1 MQPKKT
7 QQKKTTNL
15 RRDENPSNHKRKENT
30 IIYGLKIKFPSKFK
44 RDCIILQAKIKLK
57 LIKNTLILLG
67 ISLGFFLFSFK
78 SSKILFAN
86 AHNRVIVSKEK
97 KLNVNMLN
105 ILAIIILKVDYNV
118 MKKIK

>member
-1 MQPKKT
+1 MQPKK
-7 QQKKTTNL
+7 KPTNL

-30 IIYGLKIKFPSKFK
+30 IIYGLKIKFPSEQK

-67 ISLGFFLFSFK
+67 ISLGFFLFSVK
-78 SSKILFAN
+78 SSKILFPN

-97 KLNVNMLN
+97 KLSVYVKYIGNNH
-105 ILAIIILKVDYNV
+105 I
-118 MKKIK
+118 